1 MIWEGIAGTFR
12 VCNVVQEE
20 SVDVSNSIKNASAW
34 FELLRLSPPDSNSP
48 LQLRLHPN
56 NKSSL
61 HSYRFVKH
69 RPSKDGLIMKRNNDQ
84 TI

>member
-20 SVDVSNSIKNASAW
+20 SVGVSNSMEDASAC
-34 FELLRLSPPDSNSP
+34 FKLVGLPSPDCKVS

-61 HSYRFVKH
+61 HSYRLVKY
-69 RPSKDGLIMKRNNDQ
+69 RPSKDGLI
-84 TI
+84 